1 MRKIGLISDTH
12 GHLDPAV
19 FKHFELIDEIWH
31 AGDIGESNVLED
43 LNSFKPTKA
52 VFGNI
57 DILEYQRELPEIL
70 IEEIEGLKVMMIHIA
85 GKPPRYAKG
94 IKAKLKQYQPD
105 VLICGHSHIL
115 KVERDP
121 AIPLIYINP
130 GAAGQQGFHKKRTIM
145 RFDIEEGQLKNME
158 VIELGSRGRA

>member
-1 MRKIGLISDTH
+1 MTKIGLISDTH
-12 GHLDPAV
+12 GYLDPSV
-19 FKHFELIDEIWH
+19 FKYFDQVDEIWH
-31 AGDIGESNVLED
+31 AGDIGESGVLD
-43 LNSFKPTKA
+43 QLKAHKTTKA

-57 DILEYQRELPEIL
+57 DTPQYQRDLPEVL
-70 IEEIEGLKVMMIHIA
+70 IEDINGLKIMMIHIA

-94 IKAKLKQYQPD
+94 IKGLLKEHQPQ

-145 RFDIEEGQLKNME
+145 RFAIEEGQLKNME
-158 VIELGSRGRA
+158 VIQLGSRGKA